1 MDTKENL
8 KELRT
13 LDTRGAA
20 EVLGVAEGTLKYW
33 RSTGHGPA
41 FTKYSRKVVY
51 DAADVLAFK
60 NEHRVIPSVRAHLE
74 RQRA

>member
-1 MDTKENL
+1 MDTRESL
-8 KELRT
+8 KVLST
-13 LDTRGAA
+13 QQAA
-20 EVLGVAEGTLKYW
+20 ELLGVPDGTLKYW
-33 RSTGHGPA
+33 RSTGRGPA

>member
-1 MDTKENL
+1 MDTRESL
-8 KELRT
+8 KVLSSQE
-13 LDTRGAA
+13 AA
-20 EVLGVAEGTLKYW
+20 QLLGVADGTLKYW
-33 RSTGHGPA
+33 RSTGQGPA